1 MNNDTAKIVLQADLS
16 KSAAAIAKQLPKLSD
31 EIAQRGKLKIQAVID
46 PASIQEQAMSAMRQ
60 AQGLLSGQS
69 LSLSVAL
76 DTDRLVLSDQLS
88 AWMQKNS
95 AEAEQFQAKLNRLR
109 ESLDGLSSV
118 QGLISPW
125 AGSSAPPQ
133 AAVQVMKC
141 LPVPHS
147 NMRQRKQ
154 LYRLKASSGSDR
166 GKAGGG
172 NAPGIRRDCNGR
184 SGNIGA

>member
-16 KSAAAIAKQLPKLSD
+16 KRAAAIAKQLPKLSD
-31 EIAQRGKLKIQAVID
+31 EIAQRGKLKIQAVLD
-46 PASIQEQAMSAMRQ
+46 AASIQEQAMSAMRQ

-118 QGLISPW
+118 QGLISL
-125 AGSSAPPQ
+125 GGKLSA
-133 AAVQVMKC
+133 
-141 LPVPHS
+141 
-147 NMRQRKQ
+147 
-154 LYRLKASSGSDR
+154 ASSGS
-166 GKAGGG
+166 AG
-172 NAPGIRRDCNGR
+172 NEMFAC
-184 SGNIGA
+184 AA

>member
-118 QGLISPW
+118 QGLISL
-125 AGSSAPPQ
+125 GGKLSA
-133 AAVQVMKC
+133 
-141 LPVPHS
+141 S
-147 NMRQRKQ
+147 
-154 LYRLKASSGSDR
+154 SSGS
-166 GKAGGG
+166 AG
-172 NAPGIRRDCNGR
+172 NEMFAC
-184 SGNIGA
+184 AA

>member
-1 MNNDTAKIVLQADLS
+1 MTNATATIVLQADLS

-118 QGLISPW
+118 QGLISL
-125 AGSSAPPQ
+125 GGKLSA
-133 AAVQVMKC
+133 
-141 LPVPHS
+141 
-147 NMRQRKQ
+147 
-154 LYRLKASSGSDR
+154 ASSGS
-166 GKAGGG
+166 AG
-172 NAPGIRRDCNGR
+172 NEMFAC
-184 SGNIGA
+184 AA

>member
-118 QGLISPW
+118 QGLMSL
-125 AGSSAPPQ
+125 GGKLSA
-133 AAVQVMKC
+133 
-141 LPVPHS
+141 
-147 NMRQRKQ
+147 
-154 LYRLKASSGSDR
+154 ASSGS
-166 GKAGGG
+166 AG
-172 NAPGIRRDCNGR
+172 NEMFAC
-184 SGNIGA
+184 AA

>member
-1 MNNDTAKIVLQADLS
+1 MQADLS

-118 QGLISPW
+118 QGLISL
-125 AGSSAPPQ
+125 GGKLSA
-133 AAVQVMKC
+133 
-141 LPVPHS
+141 
-147 NMRQRKQ
+147 
-154 LYRLKASSGSDR
+154 ASSGS
-166 GKAGGG
+166 AG
-172 NAPGIRRDCNGR
+172 NEMFAC
-184 SGNIGA
+184 AA

>member
-118 QGLISPW
+118 QGLISL
-125 AGSSAPPQ
+125 GGKLSA
-133 AAVQVMKC
+133 
-141 LPVPHS
+141 
-147 NMRQRKQ
+147 
-154 LYRLKASSGSDR
+154 ASSGS
-166 GKAGGG
+166 AG
-172 NAPGIRRDCNGR
+172 NEMFAW
-184 SGNIGA
+184 AA

>member
-1 MNNDTAKIVLQADLS
+1 MINDTAKIVLQADLS

-118 QGLISPW
+118 QGLISL
-125 AGSSAPPQ
+125 GGKLSA
-133 AAVQVMKC
+133 
-141 LPVPHS
+141 
-147 NMRQRKQ
+147 
-154 LYRLKASSGSDR
+154 ASSGS
-166 GKAGGG
+166 AG
-172 NAPGIRRDCNGR
+172 NEMFAC
-184 SGNIGA
+184 AA

>member
-46 PASIQEQAMSAMRQ
+46 PASIQAQAMSAMRQ

-118 QGLISPW
+118 QGLISL
-125 AGSSAPPQ
+125 GGKLSA
-133 AAVQVMKC
+133 
-141 LPVPHS
+141 
-147 NMRQRKQ
+147 
-154 LYRLKASSGSDR
+154 ASSGS
-166 GKAGGG
+166 AG
-172 NAPGIRRDCNGR
+172 NEMFAC
-184 SGNIGA
+184 AA

>member
-118 QGLISPW
+118 QGLMSLGW
-125 AGSSAPPQ
+125 KLSA
-133 AAVQVMKC
+133 
-141 LPVPHS
+141 
-147 NMRQRKQ
+147 
-154 LYRLKASSGSDR
+154 ASSGS
-166 GKAGGG
+166 AG
-172 NAPGIRRDCNGR
+172 NEMFAC
-184 SGNIGA
+184 AA

>member
-118 QGLISPW
+118 QGLISL
-125 AGSSAPPQ
+125 GGKLSA
-133 AAVQVMKC
+133 
-141 LPVPHS
+141 
-147 NMRQRKQ
+147 
-154 LYRLKASSGSDR
+154 ASSGS
-166 GKAGGG
+166 AG
-172 NAPGIRRDCNGR
+172 NDMFAC
-184 SGNIGA
+184 AA

>member
-76 DTDRLVLSDQLS
+76 DTDRLGLSDHLS

-118 QGLISPW
+118 QGLISL
-125 AGSSAPPQ
+125 GGKLSA
-133 AAVQVMKC
+133 
-141 LPVPHS
+141 
-147 NMRQRKQ
+147 
-154 LYRLKASSGSDR
+154 ASSGS
-166 GKAGGG
+166 AG
-172 NAPGIRRDCNGR
+172 NEMFAC
-184 SGNIGA
+184 AA

>member
-88 AWMQKNS
+88 VWMQKNS

-118 QGLISPW
+118 QGLISL
-125 AGSSAPPQ
+125 GGKLSA
-133 AAVQVMKC
+133 
-141 LPVPHS
+141 
-147 NMRQRKQ
+147 
-154 LYRLKASSGSDR
+154 ASSGS
-166 GKAGGG
+166 AG
-172 NAPGIRRDCNGR
+172 NEMFAC
-184 SGNIGA
+184 AA

>member
-69 LSLSVAL
+69 LSLSVPL
-76 DTDRLVLSDQLS
+76 DTDRPVLSDQLS

-95 AEAEQFQAKLNRLR
+95 AEAEQFQAKLNRPR
-109 ESLDGLSSV
+109 VSLDGLSSV
-118 QGLISPW
+118 QGLISLGGKPT
-125 AGSSAPPQ
+125 A
-133 AAVQVMKC
+133 
-141 LPVPHS
+141 
-147 NMRQRKQ
+147 
-154 LYRLKASSGSDR
+154 ASSGS
-166 GKAGGG
+166 AG
-172 NAPGIRRDCNGR
+172 NEMFAC
-184 SGNIGA
+184 SA

>member
-46 PASIQEQAMSAMRQ
+46 PASIQEEAMSAMRQ

-118 QGLISPW
+118 QGLISL
-125 AGSSAPPQ
+125 GGKLSA
-133 AAVQVMKC
+133 
-141 LPVPHS
+141 
-147 NMRQRKQ
+147 
-154 LYRLKASSGSDR
+154 ASSGS
-166 GKAGGG
+166 AG
-172 NAPGIRRDCNGR
+172 NEMFAC
-184 SGNIGA
+184 AA

>member
-31 EIAQRGKLKIQAVID
+31 EIAQRGKLKIQAVIH

-118 QGLISPW
+118 QGLISL
-125 AGSSAPPQ
+125 GGKLSA
-133 AAVQVMKC
+133 
-141 LPVPHS
+141 
-147 NMRQRKQ
+147 
-154 LYRLKASSGSDR
+154 ASSGS
-166 GKAGGG
+166 AG
-172 NAPGIRRDCNGR
+172 NEMFAC
-184 SGNIGA
+184 AA

>member
-118 QGLISPW
+118 QGLISL
-125 AGSSAPPQ
+125 GGKLSA
-133 AAVQVMKC
+133 
-141 LPVPHS
+141 
-147 NMRQRKQ
+147 
-154 LYRLKASSGSDR
+154 ASSGS
-166 GKAGGG
+166 AG
-172 NAPGIRRDCNGR
+172 NEMFACAA
-184 SGNIGA
+184 S

>member
-95 AEAEQFQAKLNRLR
+95 AEAEQFQAKVNRLR

-118 QGLISPW
+118 QGLISL
-125 AGSSAPPQ
+125 GGKLSA
-133 AAVQVMKC
+133 
-141 LPVPHS
+141 
-147 NMRQRKQ
+147 
-154 LYRLKASSGSDR
+154 ASSGS
-166 GKAGGG
+166 AG
-172 NAPGIRRDCNGR
+172 NEMFAC
-184 SGNIGA
+184 AA

>member
-69 LSLSVAL
+69 LLLSVAL

-118 QGLISPW
+118 QGLISL
-125 AGSSAPPQ
+125 GGKLSA
-133 AAVQVMKC
+133 
-141 LPVPHS
+141 
-147 NMRQRKQ
+147 
-154 LYRLKASSGSDR
+154 ASSGS
-166 GKAGGG
+166 AG
-172 NAPGIRRDCNGR
+172 NEMFAC
-184 SGNIGA
+184 AA

>member
-1 MNNDTAKIVLQADLS
+1 MNNDTAKSVLQADLS

-118 QGLISPW
+118 QGLISL
-125 AGSSAPPQ
+125 GGKLSA
-133 AAVQVMKC
+133 
-141 LPVPHS
+141 
-147 NMRQRKQ
+147 
-154 LYRLKASSGSDR
+154 ASSGS
-166 GKAGGG
+166 AG
-172 NAPGIRRDCNGR
+172 NEMFAC
-184 SGNIGA
+184 AA

>member
-118 QGLISPW
+118 QGLISL
-125 AGSSAPPQ
+125 GGKLSA
-133 AAVQVMKC
+133 
-141 LPVPHS
+141 
-147 NMRQRKQ
+147 
-154 LYRLKASSGSDR
+154 ASSGSV
-166 GKAGGG
+166 G
-172 NAPGIRRDCNGR
+172 NEMFAC
-184 SGNIGA
+184 AA

>member
-95 AEAEQFQAKLNRLR
+95 AEAEQFQAKLNRLQ

-118 QGLISPW
+118 QGLISL
-125 AGSSAPPQ
+125 GGKLSA
-133 AAVQVMKC
+133 
-141 LPVPHS
+141 
-147 NMRQRKQ
+147 
-154 LYRLKASSGSDR
+154 ASSGS
-166 GKAGGG
+166 AG
-172 NAPGIRRDCNGR
+172 NEMFAC
-184 SGNIGA
+184 AA

>member
-31 EIAQRGKLKIQAVID
+31 EIAQCGKLKIQAVID

-118 QGLISPW
+118 QGLISL
-125 AGSSAPPQ
+125 GGKLSA
-133 AAVQVMKC
+133 
-141 LPVPHS
+141 
-147 NMRQRKQ
+147 
-154 LYRLKASSGSDR
+154 ASSGS
-166 GKAGGG
+166 AG
-172 NAPGIRRDCNGR
+172 NEMFAC
-184 SGNIGA
+184 AA

>member
-118 QGLISPW
+118 QGIISL
-125 AGSSAPPQ
+125 GGKLSA
-133 AAVQVMKC
+133 
-141 LPVPHS
+141 
-147 NMRQRKQ
+147 
-154 LYRLKASSGSDR
+154 ASSGS
-166 GKAGGG
+166 AG
-172 NAPGIRRDCNGR
+172 NEMFAC
-184 SGNIGA
+184 AA

>member
-60 AQGLLSGQS
+60 AQGLRSGQS

-118 QGLISPW
+118 QGLISL
-125 AGSSAPPQ
+125 GGKLSA
-133 AAVQVMKC
+133 
-141 LPVPHS
+141 
-147 NMRQRKQ
+147 
-154 LYRLKASSGSDR
+154 ASSGS
-166 GKAGGG
+166 AG
-172 NAPGIRRDCNGR
+172 NEMFAC
-184 SGNIGA
+184 AA

>member
-118 QGLISPW
+118 QGLISL
-125 AGSSAPPQ
+125 GGKLSA
-133 AAVQVMKC
+133 V
-141 LPVPHS
+141 
-147 NMRQRKQ
+147 
-154 LYRLKASSGSDR
+154 SSGS
-166 GKAGGG
+166 AG
-172 NAPGIRRDCNGR
+172 NEMFAC
-184 SGNIGA
+184 AA

>member
-31 EIAQRGKLKIQAVID
+31 EIAQRGKLKIPAVID

-118 QGLISPW
+118 QGLISL
-125 AGSSAPPQ
+125 GGKLSA
-133 AAVQVMKC
+133 
-141 LPVPHS
+141 
-147 NMRQRKQ
+147 
-154 LYRLKASSGSDR
+154 ASSGS
-166 GKAGGG
+166 AG
-172 NAPGIRRDCNGR
+172 NEMFAC
-184 SGNIGA
+184 AA

>member
-1 MNNDTAKIVLQADLS
+1 MNIDTAKIVLQADLS

-118 QGLISPW
+118 QGLISL
-125 AGSSAPPQ
+125 GGKLSA
-133 AAVQVMKC
+133 
-141 LPVPHS
+141 
-147 NMRQRKQ
+147 
-154 LYRLKASSGSDR
+154 ASSGS
-166 GKAGGG
+166 AG
-172 NAPGIRRDCNGR
+172 NEMFAC
-184 SGNIGA
+184 AA

>member
-118 QGLISPW
+118 QGLISLD
-125 AGSSAPPQ
+125 GKLSA
-133 AAVQVMKC
+133 
-141 LPVPHS
+141 
-147 NMRQRKQ
+147 
-154 LYRLKASSGSDR
+154 ASSGS
-166 GKAGGG
+166 AG
-172 NAPGIRRDCNGR
+172 NEMFAC
-184 SGNIGA
+184 AA

>member
-118 QGLISPW
+118 QGLISL
-125 AGSSAPPQ
+125 GGKLS
-133 AAVQVMKC
+133 V
-141 LPVPHS
+141 
-147 NMRQRKQ
+147 
-154 LYRLKASSGSDR
+154 ASSGS
-166 GKAGGG
+166 AG
-172 NAPGIRRDCNGR
+172 NEMFAC
-184 SGNIGA
+184 AA

>member
-118 QGLISPW
+118 QGLISQ
-125 AGSSAPPQ
+125 GGKLSA
-133 AAVQVMKC
+133 
-141 LPVPHS
+141 
-147 NMRQRKQ
+147 
-154 LYRLKASSGSDR
+154 ASSGS
-166 GKAGGG
+166 AG
-172 NAPGIRRDCNGR
+172 NEMFAC
-184 SGNIGA
+184 AA

>member
-1 MNNDTAKIVLQADLS
+1 
-16 KSAAAIAKQLPKLSD
+16 
-31 EIAQRGKLKIQAVID
+31 
-46 PASIQEQAMSAMRQ
+46 MSAMRQ

-118 QGLISPW
+118 QGLISLGGE
-125 AGSSAPPQ
+125 A
-133 AAVQVMKC
+133 
-141 LPVPHS
+141 
-147 NMRQRKQ
+147 QR
-154 LYRLKASSGSDR
+154 RLKR
-166 GKAGGG
+166 QC
-172 NAPGIRRDCNGR
+172 R
-184 SGNIGA
+184 

>member
-88 AWMQKNS
+88 AGCKKNS

-118 QGLISPW
+118 QGLISL
-125 AGSSAPPQ
+125 GGKLSA
-133 AAVQVMKC
+133 
-141 LPVPHS
+141 
-147 NMRQRKQ
+147 
-154 LYRLKASSGSDR
+154 ASSGS
-166 GKAGGG
+166 AG
-172 NAPGIRRDCNGR
+172 NEMFAC
-184 SGNIGA
+184 AA

>member
-76 DTDRLVLSDQLS
+76 DTDRLVISDQLS

-118 QGLISPW
+118 QGLISL
-125 AGSSAPPQ
+125 GGKLSA
-133 AAVQVMKC
+133 
-141 LPVPHS
+141 
-147 NMRQRKQ
+147 
-154 LYRLKASSGSDR
+154 ASSGS
-166 GKAGGG
+166 AG
-172 NAPGIRRDCNGR
+172 NEMFAC
-184 SGNIGA
+184 AA

>member
-16 KSAAAIAKQLPKLSD
+16 KSVAAIAKQLPKLSD

-118 QGLISPW
+118 QGLISL
-125 AGSSAPPQ
+125 GGKLSA
-133 AAVQVMKC
+133 
-141 LPVPHS
+141 
-147 NMRQRKQ
+147 
-154 LYRLKASSGSDR
+154 ASSGS
-166 GKAGGG
+166 AG
-172 NAPGIRRDCNGR
+172 NEMFAC
-184 SGNIGA
+184 AA

>member
-16 KSAAAIAKQLPKLSD
+16 KSAAAIAKQLPRLSD

-118 QGLISPW
+118 QGLISL
-125 AGSSAPPQ
+125 GGKLSA
-133 AAVQVMKC
+133 
-141 LPVPHS
+141 
-147 NMRQRKQ
+147 
-154 LYRLKASSGSDR
+154 ASSGS
-166 GKAGGG
+166 AG
-172 NAPGIRRDCNGR
+172 NEMFAC
-184 SGNIGA
+184 AA